1 MAGDKP
7 EESVKDLCSGLGCES
22 NRCGAIYMRA
32 PKFLLVDQANTL
44 SDM

>member
-7 EESVKDLCSGLGCES
+7 EESVKDMRSGLGCES

-32 PKFLLVDQANTL
+32 SKSLLVDQANTL
-44 SDM
+44 S